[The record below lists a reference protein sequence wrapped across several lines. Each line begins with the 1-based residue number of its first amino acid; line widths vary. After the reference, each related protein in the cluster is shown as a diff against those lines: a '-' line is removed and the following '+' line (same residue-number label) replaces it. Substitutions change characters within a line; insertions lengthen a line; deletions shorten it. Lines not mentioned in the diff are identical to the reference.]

1 MLKINNI
8 HKIKQTIIGIIDKR
22 TFFIQDIEIEPNWY
36 NFVIMTQKENAN
48 LPPEIKRWGIISLGR
63 KPVIDQYPLVH
74 AKQPNM
80 KGGVITTLYK
90 VVIITTLSKSE
101 ILPNTI
107 VNQMERHISYLE
119 SPPF

>member
-8 HKIKQTIIGIIDKR
+8 HKIKQTIIGIIAKR

-48 LPPEIKRWGIISLGR
+48 LPPEIKRWGVISLGR
-63 KPVIDQYPLVH
+63 NPVIDQYPLVH
-74 AKQPNM
+74 AKQHNLL
-80 KGGVITTLYK
+80 GGTVITTLRK
-90 VVIITTLSKSE
+90 EE

-107 VNQMERHISYLE
+107 VNQIERHISYLE
-119 SPPF
+119 SPTF

>member
-8 HKIKQTIIGIIDKR
+8 HKIKQTVIGIIDKR

-48 LPPEIKRWGIISLGR
+48 LPPEIKRWGVISLGR
-63 KPVIDQYPLVH
+63 NPVTDQYPLVH
-74 AKQPNM
+74 AKQHNLL
-80 KGGVITTLYK
+80 GGAVITTLRK
-90 VVIITTLSKSE
+90 EE

-107 VNQMERHISYLE
+107 VNQIERHIASLE
-119 SPPF
+119 TPPF

>member
-8 HKIKQTIIGIIDKR
+8 HKIKQTIITLIDKR
-22 TFFIQDIEIEPNWY
+22 TFFIQDIEIEPEWY

-48 LPPEIKRWGIISLGR
+48 LPPEIKRWGVISLGR
-63 KPVIDQYPLVH
+63 KPVMNQYPLVH
-74 AKQPNM
+74 TKEKNH
-80 KGGVITTLYK
+80 GGVITTLRK
-90 VVIITTLSKSE
+90 EE

-107 VNQMERHISYLE
+107 VNQIERHISYLE

>member
-48 LPPEIKRWGIISLGR
+48 LPPEIKRWGVISLGR

-74 AKQPNM
+74 AKQANT
-80 KGGVITTLYK
+80 KGGVITTLRK
-90 VVIITTLSKSE
+90 EE

-107 VNQMERHISYLE
+107 VNQIERHITSLE
-119 SPPF
+119 LPPF

>member
-8 HKIKQTIIGIIDKR
+8 HKIKQETITIIDKR

-48 LPPEIKRWGIISLGR
+48 LPPEIKRWGVISLGR
-63 KPVIDQYPLVH
+63 KPVIDQYALVH
-74 AKQPNM
+74 AKQHNPL
-80 KGGVITTLYK
+80 GGAVITTLRK
-90 VVIITTLSKSE
+90 EE

-107 VNQMERHISYLE
+107 VNQIERHITSLE
-119 SPPF
+119 LPPF